1 MSETTDRMKV
11 LIDGFDARMNA
22 APAGAWDNQSPCTE
36 WKARDVVEHV
46 ANNFFSIGGALSGT
60 TNPPMGADESPPD
73 AWARAKEA
81 FVPQLDTA
89 DLSVPLDGPFGP
101 MPAEQLIGRLIATD
115 LLVHTW
121 DLARAV
127 GGDESLPTDIVEGA
141 VLGAQADGCDAPA
154 TRCVRTEGGGPGR
167 GRRAD
172 GVPRLRRP
180 PRLTRLPS

>member
-1 MSETTDRMKV
+1 MSEATDRMKV

-46 ANNFFSIGGALSGT
+46 ANNFLQIGGSLSGT
-60 TNPPMGADESPPD
+60 THPPMGADESPPD
-73 AWARAKEA
+73 AWARAKDA

-89 DLSVPLDGPFGP
+89 DLSAPIDGPFGP

-115 LLVHTW
+115 VLVHTW

-127 GGDESLPTDIVEGA
+127 GGDESLPADIVEGA
-141 VLGAQADGCDAPA
+141 YSGLKPMDAMLRRPGVFGPKVEVPAGADVQ
-154 TRCVRTEGGGPGR
+154 TEFLAFV
-167 GRRAD
+167 GRRA
-172 GVPRLRRP
+172 
-180 PRLTRLPS
+180 